1 MTQIAKRANISA
13 VYLAGVRHRGDGTL
27 DAGLAQQVEHGIGR
41 AIGVVFDVFGL
52 RSRELVLGMKAR
64 DLQFSFQTQFDDGRL
79 ADVEKIVV
87 LMKSV
92 KTQGWINRVV
102 SQRSGSA
109 ACRSSNSERRSSNS
123 AEADRC
129 SLTRNRTR
137 SAR

>member
-64 DLQFSFQTQFDDGRL
+64 DLQLSLQTQVDDGRL
-79 ADVEKIVV
+79 ADLEEIVV
-87 LMKSV
+87 LDEVRQDPRMYQ
-92 KTQGWINRVV
+92 QGRLAAQGVRRLQLPQLRAKVV
-102 SQRSGSA
+102 Q
-109 ACRSSNSERRSSNS
+109 
-123 AEADRC
+123 
-129 SLTRNRTR
+129 
-137 SAR
+137 